1 MKKLVSIIT
10 PCYNGEKYVDR
21 FLTSVLNQ
29 TYNNIELI
37 FVDDGSTD
45 KTKDVVLSFKEQF
58 EKRGY
63 DLIYIYQKNAGQA
76 AAINQ
81 GLKVFKGEF
90 LMWID
95 SDDIMFPFNTEHKV
109 AFLNENKNCG
119 FVVGKGVVVN
129 ETDVT
134 NYLGILQR
142 VPPQEKDNLF
152 EDLILENNVVFCPG
166 IIMARKDAI
175 LDSIPSLK
183 IFESREGQNWQLML
197 PLAYKH
203 SCGYLDEIV
212 FKCVEHCDSHSRSH
226 RSYEELTERYNNF
239 VVLLTETIKR
249 IPDISDSEIK
259 NWSNIIKKKY
269 TYIKLQNAEEHFK
282 ICDCIKYKNEL
293 KKYFSEKSKS
303 ILFSLVKC
311 YLKNVYKNLRRK

>member
-95 SDDIMFPFNTEHKV
+95 SDDLMFP
-109 AFLNENKNCG
+109 
-119 FVVGKGVVVN
+119 
-129 ETDVT
+129 
-134 NYLGILQR
+134 
-142 VPPQEKDNLF
+142 
-152 EDLILENNVVFCPG
+152 
-166 IIMARKDAI
+166 
-175 LDSIPSLK
+175 
-183 IFESREGQNWQLML
+183 
-197 PLAYKH
+197 
-203 SCGYLDEIV
+203 
-212 FKCVEHCDSHSRSH
+212 
-226 RSYEELTERYNNF
+226 
-239 VVLLTETIKR
+239 
-249 IPDISDSEIK
+249 SEMR
-259 NWSNIIKKKY
+259 WP
-269 TYIKLQNAEEHFK
+269 
-282 ICDCIKYKNEL
+282 
-293 KKYFSEKSKS
+293 
-303 ILFSLVKC
+303 VK
-311 YLKNVYKNLRRK
+311 